1 MRCERC
7 GEELKDGALFCENCG
22 TKVSQQSKAA
32 KEVAADDLADQQ
44 SENKPDTSGV
54 DVSAYPTAIQPPVG
68 APVFPATSPM
78 PSVENGEQA
87 TLEPIGQEKKKKSK
101 KPLIVAVVAA
111 VVVLIA
117 VIVLVVVFV
126 FGNSKQEV
134 QGSGAEPIRGYTS
147 VQEMENA
154 KASQNDKTNSDQTG
168 QNKQSGS
175 TGMSDD
181 AINSPNGYIL
191 SESDTRYYSE
201 SELNALT
208 DYELYLARNEIYA
221 RHGREF
227 KNQDLQNY
235 FKNKDWYTG
244 RYSPDSFD
252 SIVTLNDFE
261 KKNAD
266 AMLAIEKRRGS
277 SYLS

>member
-1 MRCERC
+1 MYCERC
-7 GEELKDGALFCENCG
+7 GEELKDDALFCENCG
-22 TKVSQQSKAA
+22 TKVPQQSEAT
-32 KEVAADDLADQQ
+32 KEVAADDFSDQQ
-44 SENKPDTSGV
+44 SESKPDTSGV
-54 DVSAYPTAIQPPVG
+54 DVSAYPTAVQPPVG
-68 APVFPATSPM
+68 APVFSATTPM
-78 PSVENGEQA
+78 SSVENGEKA
-87 TLEPIGQEKKKKSK
+87 APEPIGQERKKKSK
-101 KPLIVAVVAA
+101 KPLVIAVVAA

-117 VIVLVVVFV
+117 VIVLVILFV
-126 FGNSKQEV
+126 FGNSKQEP
-134 QGSGAEPIRGYTS
+134 QDSGAEPIRGYTS

-175 TGMSDD
+175 TDKSDD
-181 AINSPNGYIL
+181 VINSPHGYIL
-191 SESDTRYYSE
+191 PESDTRYYSE
-201 SELNALT
+201 SELSALT

>member
-7 GEELKDGALFCENCG
+7 GKELKDDALFCENCG
-22 TKVSQQSKAA
+22 TKVSQQSKVA

-78 PSVENGEQA
+78 PSVENGEQTA
-87 TLEPIGQEKKKKSK
+87 LEPIGQEKKKKSK

-126 FGNSKQEV
+126 FGNSKQET
-134 QGSGAEPIRGYTS
+134 QDSGAEPIRGYTS

-154 KASQNDKTNSDQTG
+154 KVSQNDNTNSDQTG

-175 TGMSDD
+175 TGKSDD

>member
-1 MRCERC
+1 MKCERC
-7 GEELKDGALFCENCG
+7 GEELKDDALFCENCG
-22 TKVSQQSKAA
+22 TKVSQQNEAA

-54 DVSAYPTAIQPPVG
+54 DVSAYPTAVQPPVG
-68 APVFPATSPM
+68 APVFSATTPM
-78 PSVENGEQA
+78 PPVENGESA
-87 TLEPIGQEKKKKSK
+87 ASEPIGQEKKKKSK
-101 KPLIVAVVAA
+101 KSLIIAVVAG

-117 VIVLVVVFV
+117 LIVLVVVFV
-126 FGNSKQEV
+126 FGNNKQET
-134 QGSGAEPIRGYTS
+134 QDSGAEPIRGYTS

-175 TGMSDD
+175 TDKSDD
-181 AINSPNGYIL
+181 VINSPYGYIL
-191 SESDTRYYSE
+191 PESDTRYYSE